1 MKNSTLSDNT
11 TTTVDLFL
19 INYDTNGVM
28 IYIIIV
34 LLWYSIGIVFL
45 LGMDMLTRSE
55 EIEDSI
61 RRQAR
66 FRIRNLRDHTNT
78 KEILGKIIEYYNIEY
93 RFLSEEL
100 ANKQNRNRLW
110 DIYLGTTWDTKD
122 RLFRAETIRIRR
134 IEKQLATITRNYR
147 LTHDILCPSA
157 DDVRFIRSRSNDRTE
172 RSQFSSKATSTLR
185 RRPSL
190 DQQTLDRWKELADL
204 SKSYEQSP

>member
-11 TTTVDLFL
+11 TTTVDLSL
-19 INYDTNGVM
+19 INYDTNGAM

-45 LGMDMLTRSE
+45 LGMDILARSE

-61 RRQAR
+61 RHQAR

-78 KEILGKIIEYYNIEY
+78 KEILGKIIEYSNIEH
-93 RFLSEEL
+93 FLLSEEL
-100 ANKQNRNRLW
+100 VDKQNRARLW
-110 DIYLGTTWDTKD
+110 DIYLGTRSDTKD
-122 RLFRAETIRIRR
+122 GLFRAETIRIRH

-157 DDVRFIRSRSNDRTE
+157 DDLRFMRSRSNDRSE
-172 RSQFSSKATSTLR
+172 RSQSKATSTLQ

>member
-1 MKNSTLSDNT
+1 MMKNSTLSDNT
-11 TTTVDLFL
+11 TTTVDLSL
-19 INYDTNGVM
+19 INYDTNGAM

-45 LGMDMLTRSE
+45 LGMDILARSE

-61 RRQAR
+61 RHQAR

-78 KEILGKIIEYYNIEY
+78 KEILGKIIEYSNIEH
-93 RFLSEEL
+93 FLLSEEL
-100 ANKQNRNRLW
+100 VDKQNRARLW
-110 DIYLGTTWDTKD
+110 DIYLGTRSDTKD
-122 RLFRAETIRIRR
+122 GLFRAETIRIRH

-157 DDVRFIRSRSNDRTE
+157 DDLRFMRSRSNDRSE
-172 RSQFSSKATSTLR
+172 RSQSKATSTLQ